1 MKKKGRTARTETR
14 SFTLIELLV
23 VIAIIAILAGMLL
36 PALNAAR
43 ERAKSTQCTGNL
55 KQLGTGMLAYTVD
68 HKDWFPQ
75 IWVSGVR
82 FIDVNTEGVCWDAQI
97 GQYVGYVY
105 RGRKKK
111 FFTSAQ
117 QVFSCP
123 SAREFNPD
131 YMSRGYGMNKCVAGL
146 EQLSSLDSSPA
157 AYNARTHGHTKTPE
171 QMLLIDFGTTAS
183 YFNTQEGY
191 GASYGTNGL
200 KLYPLRNNI
209 TDYAPG
215 YKRHGR
221 TFNFVRKD
229 GSVRQSK
236 YTGGK
241 FHEDFLYYIG
251 KATYKN
257 GLILKLVSGAE
268 L

>member
-1 MKKKGRTARTETR
+1 MRKKGRTETR

-55 KQLGTGMLAYTVD
+55 KQLGTGMLNYTVD
-68 HKDWFPQ
+68 YKDWFPQ
-75 IWVSGVR
+75 IWVGGVL
-82 FIDVNTEGVCWDAQI
+82 FIDKNTDGVCWDAQI
-97 GQYVGYVY
+97 GDYVGYVFK
-105 RGRKKK
+105 GRKKK

-117 QVFSCP
+117 QVFCCP
-123 SAREFNPD
+123 SAREYNPD
-131 YMSRGYGMNKCVAGL
+131 YMSRGYGMNKSVAGL
-146 EQLSSLDSSPA
+146 ETLGTYDTSPA
-157 AYNARTHGHTKTPE
+157 VYNARTLGHTKTPE

-183 YFNTQEGY
+183 NFMVQESY

-200 KLYPLRNNI
+200 KLYPLRGNI
-209 TDYAPG
+209 RDYAPG
-215 YKRHGR
+215 YTRHGR

-241 FHEDFLYYIG
+241 FNEDFLYFIG
-251 KATYKN
+251 KNTTRD
-257 GLILKLVSGAE
+257 GLYLKLVSGSE